1 MFSGGSSAAIE
12 MGRAYGKARAELI
25 RRIVLLPAGPGRAG
39 SFRSRC
45 MRQATPSRVA
55 LNIDRPPERFRKETG
70 AKVTAAA
77 GDISTKAGRVGDPA
91 EFGDACAFLCA
102 ASSGFIVSR
111 ILLLDGGAF
120 NSTMG

>member
-12 MGRAYGKARAELI
+12 MGRAYGMARAELI
-25 RRIVLLPAGPGRAG
+25 RRIVLLPAGPGRA
-39 SFRSRC
+39 FRSRC
-45 MRQATPSRVA
+45 TRRATPSRVA

-70 AKVTAAA
+70 AKVT
-77 GDISTKAGRVGDPA
+77 GVTGEISTGSGRVGHPA

-111 ILLLDGGAF
+111 NLLLDGGAF

>member
-12 MGRAYGKARAELI
+12 MGRAYGMARAELI

-39 SFRSRC
+39 PFRSRC
-45 MRQATPSRVA
+45 TRRATPSRVA
-55 LNIDRPPERFRKETG
+55 LIIDRPPERFRKETG
-70 AKVTAAA
+70 AKVTAVT
-77 GDISTKAGRVGDPA
+77 GEISTEAGRVCDPP

-102 ASSGFIVSR
+102 ASSGFIVSQK
-111 ILLLDGGAF
+111 LLLDGGAF